1 MGEILFIGLVD
12 LKKRNVY
19 PVGELTSRLLGHET
33 SHICNLHAIERCFS
47 PELLVER
54 PGLAAA
60 LPALAKLSD
69 S

>member
-1 MGEILFIGLVD
+1 MF
-12 LKKRNVY
+12 
-19 PVGELTSRLLGHET
+19 PVGELTDRLLGHET
-33 SHICNLHAIERCFS
+33 SRIFNLRDIERCFS

-60 LPALAKLSD
+60 LPALSKLPD